1 VVLNEAMVGEGLLTV
16 KGTEFDI
23 PEVGGGFCTEM
34 EALLP
39 LATSAGKSVMTSC
52 VELMNWVTRA
62 AVVFQYVVAPGKKLL
77 PFTVSVS
84 V

>member
-1 VVLNEAMVGEGLLTV
+1 
-16 KGTEFDI
+16 
-23 PEVGGGFCTEM
+23 M